1 MMSHRASLAA
11 RGAVVLSQEIACDGF
26 DPSCRVRIQTHVH
39 DDHLGDFAS
48 SKGTGDIVCT
58 APTRDLLIAAMNAD
72 LAYRRNLRALPL
84 NTAEDLDS
92 GSKILLVD
100 AAHIAGSAQVA
111 VTHGDGYRT
120 GYSGDFAWPLREV
133 IEVDELVLDA
143 TYGSPDSVRKY
154 SQQEAESRF
163 VEEVLGRLKSGAVVV
178 YAHRGTLQ
186 RAIALLDGVTQMP
199 LLGSP
204 LQCAESE
211 VYARHGHNQ
220 ATLLDS
226 TSPEG
231 LEAMGSGRY
240 VLFSGKGD
248 RRVDLQWHE
257 HKIVLSAYMAPRSD
271 PFLEYSERSCRV
283 ALSNHA
289 DFTGTLEYVEAVNPS
304 VVLTDGSR
312 SRHAE
317 VLATEIVA
325 RLGIHAEPIYPTTT
339 QVWV

>member
-1 MMSHRASLAA
+1 MTGRASLAA
-11 RGAVVLSQEIACDGF
+11 RGAVVLSEQVACDGF
-26 DPSCRVRIQTHVH
+26 DPACRVRVQSHVH
-39 DDHLGDFAS
+39 DDHLDGFAS
-48 SKGTGDIVCT
+48 SKGTGEIVCT

-84 NTAEDLDS
+84 DTPEAIAGGER
-92 GSKILLVD
+92 ITLVD
-100 AAHIAGSAQVA
+100 AGHIAGSAQVA
-111 VTHGDGYRT
+111 VTHADGYRT
-120 GYSGDFAWPLREV
+120 GYTGDFAWPLKAV

-143 TYGSPDSVRKY
+143 TYGSPESIRRY
-154 SQQEAESRF
+154 TQQEAEDRF

-204 LQCAESE
+204 IQCEESE

-220 ATLLDS
+220 ATLVDA
-226 TSPEG
+226 TTTDG
-231 LEAMGSGRY
+231 QDAIQSGRY

-248 RRVDLQWHE
+248 RRGDLQWHE

-271 PFLEYSERSCRV
+271 PYLEYSERSCRV

-289 DFTGTLEYVEAVNPS
+289 DFTGTLEYVSAVKPS

-312 SRHAE
+312 SPHAE
-317 VLATEIVA
+317 SLAAEISQ
-325 RLGIHAEPIYPTTT
+325 RLGIEARAIYPTTT

>member
-1 MMSHRASLAA
+1 MTARASLAA
-11 RGAVVLSQEIACDGF
+11 RGAVVLSEEVACDGF
-26 DPSCRVRIQTHVH
+26 DPTCHIRVQTHVH

-58 APTRDLLIAAMNAD
+58 APTRDLLIAEMDAD

-84 NTAEDLDS
+84 ATPETLDS
-92 GSKILLVD
+92 GSTIVLVD
-100 AAHIAGSAQVA
+100 AGHIAGSAQVV
-111 VTHGDGYRT
+111 VTHPDGYRT
-120 GYSGDFAWPLREV
+120 GYSGDFAWPLKDV
-133 IEVDELVLDA
+133 IKVDELVLDA
-143 TYGSPDSVRKY
+143 TYGSPDSIRKY
-154 SQQEAESRF
+154 SQREAEDRF

-204 LQCAESE
+204 IQCGESA

-220 ATLLDS
+220 ANLADAT
-226 TSPEG
+226 TAEG
-231 LEAMGSGRY
+231 EEAIQSGRY
-240 VLFSGKGD
+240 VLFIGKGD
-248 RRVDLQWHE
+248 RRADLQWHE

-289 DFTGTLEYVEAVNPS
+289 DFTGTLEYVDAVKPS
-304 VVLTDGSR
+304 LVLTDGSR

-317 VLATEIVA
+317 VLAAEITA
-325 RLGIHAEPIYPTTT
+325 RLGVQAQAIYPTTT